1 MKKSDISR
9 RDYALSVANVNASAN
24 AIAKRKRGEAL
35 RTGIALVF
43 AVGLIATGAVALPS
57 LSGSMSI
64 DSAELPPLRGPQLEP
79 MTLQAIESIRETAAM
94 IPDGSTMVPEVSHAA
109 TDLANEMVASLP
121 SSAEKIGKVTRKL
134 SWGATLPDAS
144 GVIRATA
151 HEAIKM
157 RKGILPLVP
166 SKFARAVE
174 GVSVP
179 VSLTQ
184 YCLQGETRRGRKV
197 RHGIVAADPRIF
209 PLARY
214 LDVFWGEKYL
224 GRYLVDDTG
233 GNVLGATLDIWNPDC
248 KEAARFGRH
257 WGSATMVAHSDEKV
271 LPDSLDATRFE
282 GIAGR

>member
-24 AIAKRKRGEAL
+24 AAAKQKRGEAL
-35 RTGIALVF
+35 RAGIALIF
-43 AVGLIATGAVALPS
+43 AVGLIGTGAVALPS
-57 LSGSMSI
+57 LSHSMAI
-64 DSAELPPLRGPQLEP
+64 DSAELPPFMGPQLEP
-79 MTLQAIESIRETAAM
+79 MTLRAIESIRETAAM
-94 IPDGSTMVPEVSHAA
+94 IPDGTEIVPEVRHAA
-109 TDLANEMVASLP
+109 TDLAKEMVASLP
-121 SSAEKIGKVTRKL
+121 SSAEKITKATRKL

-157 RKGILPLVP
+157 RKGILPLIP
-166 SKFARAVE
+166 SKFSRAVD
-174 GVSVP
+174 GVSIP

-184 YCLQGETRRGRKV
+184 YCLQGETRRGRNV

-257 WGSATMVAHSDEKV
+257 WGSATMVARSDEKV
-271 LPDSLDATRFE
+271 LPDTLDPTRFE
-282 GIAGR
+282 GLAKR